1 MVVIREQY
9 ENPEDDEHQLFQPH
23 YQDAE
28 EEYKI
33 DQNADMNYSNAHLNV
48 SKHSNPP
55 NKEE

>member
-1 MVVIREQY
+1 MLCQVTM
-9 ENPEDDEHQLFQPH
+9 EDLE
-23 YQDAE
+23 E

-48 SKHSNPP
+48 SKQSNPP